1 MRFRFVSIVLHAS
14 FLALA
19 LSIGSAAN
27 AESER
32 KVYPNAESVEPR
44 AVGTTLPSADLRNL
58 DGEAV
63 DLAKLVSESGAL
75 LVFYR
80 GGW

>member
-1 MRFRFVSIVLHAS
+1 MGALIFLFGVSVQ
-14 FLALA
+14 
-19 LSIGSAAN
+19 
-27 AESER
+27 AESNWR
-32 KVYPNAESVEPR
+32 VYPNAESVEPR
-44 AVGTTLPSADLRNL
+44 AVGEKIPSAGLLDL
-58 DGEAV
+58 DEQPV